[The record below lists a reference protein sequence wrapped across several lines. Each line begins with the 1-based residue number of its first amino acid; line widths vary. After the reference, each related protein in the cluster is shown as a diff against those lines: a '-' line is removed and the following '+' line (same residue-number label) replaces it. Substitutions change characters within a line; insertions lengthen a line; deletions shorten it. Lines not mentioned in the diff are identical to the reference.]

1 MSKFLEATNSL
12 DLTIEVN
19 GKKKKV
25 KLEKDQYYY
34 LERSKDSNV
43 PVIKHDALIRIA
55 DKNGIRID
63 KTFLEFGQFHNP
75 NNFCFIHRAIKKLED
90 GTIIDEVGEANPKNL
105 DNAIGGAYPAIMS
118 NKRAQDRLLIRL
130 MGLQGQVYSDVEFG
144 TGESMSESSK
154 EEIEMTAE
162 EAKSLLVDYGSYRKS
177 PVTLEELK
185 EKAPEDFQW
194 LLKTYRVG
202 PRSSEKMKKLHYG
215 ARVLAE
221 I

>member
-1 MSKFLEATNSL
+1 
-12 DLTIEVN
+12 
-19 GKKKKV
+19 
-25 KLEKDQYYY
+25 
-34 LERSKDSNV
+34 
-43 PVIKHDALIRIA
+43 
-55 DKNGIRID
+55 
-63 KTFLEFGQFHNP
+63 
-75 NNFCFIHRAIKKLED
+75 
-90 GTIIDEVGEANPKNL
+90 
-105 DNAIGGAYPAIMS
+105 MS